1 MKTTKCKDVYVI
13 VCSVFASVTGNSQSS
28 CFIWRNRKV
37 VKVVRAARSYAIYSK
52 ILISRINRV
61 ATTPHG
67 RAWYGQLAC
76 EYRMVASRRGLY
88 LPGMTDQCVLSI
100 NATSFCSGLL

>member
-28 CFIWRNRKV
+28 CFIWRNRKA

-67 RAWYGQLAC
+67 RAWYGQLAIV
-76 EYRMVASRRGLY
+76 R
-88 LPGMTDQCVLSI
+88 
-100 NATSFCSGLL
+100 